1 MMRRRRESPEL
12 GWGRATQL
20 DAGHDAVLAH
30 RCDWEQ
36 SAVVAIHNLGAT
48 PLEVRVELGPTDGC
62 DQVVALLDAGQTV
75 HPVDGP
81 TTQHKLARSAH
92 PWFRLQA
99 THGATHPYPGT
110 RRPPGTDL
118 P

>member
-12 GWGRATQL
+12 GWGRATLL

-48 PLEVRVELGPTDGC
+48 PLEVRVELGPMDGC
-62 DQVVALLDAGQTV
+62 DQVVDLLDAGQPV
-75 HPVDGP
+75 HSVDGS
-81 TTQHKLARSAH
+81 TLQQIGRALGRARGCQTVEISVV
-92 PWFRLQA
+92 
-99 THGATHPYPGT
+99 
-110 RRPPGTDL
+110 DV
-118 P
+118 